1 MLRYLNFR
9 IKFSLDF
16 FLIMLLTEKYLVSRR
31 HFYWDGSYV
40 NHTLYTYSF
49 GNNGREVQANI
60 SALLV
65 AQLIPNSF
73 IVSMDS
79 FGSDFISRGKVIL
92 KINFKSRL
100 SITMLFY

>member
-1 MLRYLNFR
+1 MLY
-9 IKFSLDF
+9 
-16 FLIMLLTEKYLVSRR
+16 TAKYLVPTRL
-31 HFYWDGSYV
+31 FYWDGSYA
-40 NHTLYTYSF
+40 NQILNTYSF

-92 KINFKSRL
+92 KINLKSRL
-100 SITMLFY
+100 LITMLFY

>member
-1 MLRYLNFR
+1 MLH
-9 IKFSLDF
+9 
-16 FLIMLLTEKYLVSRR
+16 TAKYLVSRR
-31 HFYWDGSYV
+31 LFYSDGSCV

-49 GNNGREVQANI
+49 ENNGREVQANI

-92 KINFKSRL
+92 KINLKSIL
-100 SITMLFY
+100 SITMLVY